1 MYKILTV
8 LNVVDILKICF
19 VIFKVIDIIKIIIY
33 KLRSTKIVFP
43 RVIEHHIG
51 TKKNFLNKF
60 PNITATK
67 SNIENFP
74 VYINLLTICFL
85 IFYNEL

>member
-1 MYKILTV
+1 MNYDNNVRDPCRMYNIFTILNIVKIFE
-8 LNVVDILKICF
+8 ISF

-51 TKKNFLNKF
+51 TKKNFLTKF

-67 SNIENFP
+67 SNIGNLS
-74 VYINLLTICFL
+74 VYI
-85 IFYNEL
+85 